1 MVPVGLNWPGGPGG
15 PELQLTD
22 FAASWLE
29 HNRFEINS
37 EVAYPFNLKRCR
49 LLGRFFFGEMMFALS
64 NFLSN
69 ENKVFHTKAE
79 MFSQLSTP

>member
-37 EVAYPFNLKRCR
+37 EVAYPFN
-49 LLGRFFFGEMMFALS
+49 ASTLS
-64 NFLSN
+64 
-69 ENKVFHTKAE
+69 KDI
-79 MFSQLSTP
+79 PCGP

>member
-37 EVAYPFNLKRCR
+37 EVANPFNLKRCR
-49 LLGRFFFGEMMFALS
+49 LLGRV
-64 NFLSN
+64 FL
-69 ENKVFHTKAE
+69 EK
-79 MFSQLSTP
+79 